1 MRILMKRSGRCEVVR
16 TVHAR
21 GVPLWRC
28 MSVRRIAAVLAGV
41 LFCGSTALAAG
52 AVPARDDLAAM
63 NQQLYRIESGLTRPV
78 LDPGR
83 FAAWANDVGAIK
95 SQADRCVSDG
105 SQNVDQLDRDLAKL
119 PRLRPG
125 EALQVTRQ
133 RELLRQERLTQED
146 RLAACRLLSSRATGV
161 LQRIARSQRQ
171 ALAAQLFGRGPTFAG
186 LLQEDW
192 GQRAAWIGSTR
203 NFFAQHSGIGQL
215 APGDFWAL
223 GSTAVVAAIIGILL
237 RRRLFRFAVQR
248 HWGEGFSGGL
258 GTSMTTSIGQYLPYF
273 LASTAVAVTLWQST
287 GGLTPLPLVNL
298 AAYGLPVYIL
308 VLAFICL
315 FLAPP
320 PPAQPFVALPPQVAR
335 ALAARL
341 RILALLGYIG
351 YLGFGALVAQSLPAP
366 ALLLARGVF
375 FVVLTFNI
383 LWVVWLV
390 AHIGRLS
397 RQRSLRAVLVFVL
410 TAAMVA
416 EVLGYRN
423 LSIALL
429 RAVTGTLLASGLLV
443 LASRLLGEF
452 FDRLN
457 TGRHPWHQRLR
468 QALDLSAGQT
478 IPGLLWL
485 RITAFILLWAV
496 FLYGV
501 LRAWGLSDAAMLA
514 VRAYVVGGFMVGSL
528 QVFPVRILLALVTF
542 VALFSVNGW
551 LRARLKKRWIG
562 KLQLESGARDTIV
575 ILSGY
580 AGTSISILVA
590 LGVAGLGLSNLA
602 IIAGA
607 LSVGIG
613 FGLQNIVNNF
623 VSGLILLFERPIKTG
638 DWIVVGNT
646 EGLVRHINIRSTQ
659 IQTFDRADVIVPNS
673 ELISGQVTNWML
685 HDPRGRVRIP
695 VSVAYGSD
703 TGLVKEL
710 LLKIGTGHPLS
721 IGDDPERAVK
731 VFFLSFGDNAL
742 NFELHC
748 HIGHIG
754 QRQQLVS
761 DLNFAIDA
769 EFRKQGIEMPFP
781 QRDIHVR
788 DLPPGWVPPTAPRRP
803 ESG

>member
-1 MRILMKRSGRCEVVR
+1 MRILMKRSGRCEVIR
-16 TVHAR
+16 SVHACCA
-21 GVPLWRC
+21 PLWRR
-28 MSVRRIAAVLAGV
+28 MSVRRIGAVLAGA
-41 LFCGSTALAAG
+41 LFCASMALAA
-52 AVPARDDLAAM
+52 AAAPARDDLAAM
-63 NQQLYRIESGLTRPV
+63 NQQLYRIESGLARPV
-78 LDPGR
+78 PDLGR
-83 FAAWANDVGAIK
+83 FAAWANEAGTIK
-95 SQADRCVSDG
+95 IQADHCVSDS
-105 SQNVDQLDRDLAKL
+105 SQNADQLVRDLAKL

-133 RELLRQERLTQED
+133 RELLRQERLAQED
-146 RLAACRLLSSRATGV
+146 RLATCRLLSSRATEV
-161 LQRIARSQRQ
+161 LHRIARSQRQ
-171 ALAAQLFGRGPTFAG
+171 ALAAQFFGRGPTFAG
-186 LLQEDW
+186 LLREDW
-192 GQRAAWIGSTR
+192 GQRAAWIVSTR
-203 NFFAQHSGIGQL
+203 NFFAQHSGIDQL
-215 APGDFWAL
+215 APGDFWAM
-223 GSTAVVAAIIGILL
+223 GSIAVVAAIIGILL

-248 HWGEGFSGGL
+248 RWGTGFSGGL

-273 LASTAVAVTLWQST
+273 LASTAIAVTLWQSI
-287 GGLTPLPLVNL
+287 GALTPLPLVNL

-308 VLAFICL
+308 VLAFIRL

-320 PPAQPFVALPPQVAR
+320 PPAHPFVALGPQVAS

-397 RQRSLRAVLVFVL
+397 RQRVLRAVLVFVL

-443 LASRLLGEF
+443 LASRLLAEF

-457 TGRHPWHQRLR
+457 AGRDPWHQRLR
-468 QALDLSAGQT
+468 QALDLSADQT

-542 VALFSVNGW
+542 VALFSINGW

-590 LGVAGLGLSNLA
+590 LGVAGFGLSNLA
-602 IIAGA
+602 IVAGA

-703 TGLVKEL
+703 TGMVKEL

-754 QRQQLVS
+754 QRQQLIS

-788 DLPPGWVPPTAPRRP
+788 DLPPGWVPPTAPHRP